1 MNKIRNEWYAKSF
14 SARKIGIYI
23 LGSSEIEMCLKAEI
37 ACKKERKGKERK
49 LFLHGMRSV
58 LH

>member
-23 LGSSEIEMCLKAEI
+23 LGSSGIEMCLKAEI
-37 ACKKERKGKERK
+37 ACKKERKGNHSYMECEVFCIK
-49 LFLHGMRSV
+49 
-58 LH
+58 